1 MLENF
6 EVMAFGRV
14 AASVAITKNGLTFN
28 QAALKQMECSGHV
41 RLLVNRT
48 VKQFGILP
56 CGADDPDAVPFA
68 STIRST
74 SRSVRWPS
82 KRLLRL
88 FCGLMSWDIEHC
100 GGYRVIGSYSSED
113 AALIFDLKAA
123 QSIERN
129 TMSA

>member
-1 MLENF
+1 MLEDF
-6 EVMAFGRV
+6 EVVAFGRV
-14 AASVAITKNGLTFN
+14 AVSVAITKNGLTFN
-28 QAALKQMECSGHV
+28 QAALKQMAYSDHV
-41 RLLVNRT
+41 RLLVNRAA
-48 VKQFGILP
+48 KQFAILP

-82 KRLLRL
+82 KSLLRL

-100 GGYRVIGSYSSED
+100 GGYRVSGSYSNED

-123 QSIERN
+123 QSIERSKI
-129 TMSA
+129 SA